1 MRFKKSKW
9 QAIFALTFTLSLCI
23 TPQTRAD
30 TSIFKNSEKVV
41 YFLDV
46 SSSSDSERLW
56 TFLRTSLLER
66 LETALGAPSRPGI
79 KKAIKPTDLSISV
92 INDNSQSAQVIEILS
107 VRDAERIWGFMI
119 NKVGGGKPTS
129 LRMEEIYKD
138 FFGNP
143 GVYSALVREFAD
155 EEQAQ
160 SISTSSCQR
169 RAESEFKRGNFMD
182 NVTPAIRTEASKEV
196 CSVIT
201 KLIKGI
207 NLADEVFESD
217 QCGEKACS
225 DVIGAV
231 QRAQAVA
238 VDLTKG
244 RSINGV
250 KPKLCLA
257 IASDMLNNYPGIS
270 KTSPWNTI
278 QAIKASKST
287 EDAENLGRTVAEEAS
302 IKFTSKVKVR
312 VEVIGQGASKNF
324 PRELRSKLD
333 AYWNGFWSS
342 AGVQGSAQQASLDQA
357 CK

>member
-1 MRFKKSKW
+1 MLKNKLRATIALFFAFT
-9 QAIFALTFTLSLCI
+9 AIFN
-23 TPQTRAD
+23 PQAKAD

-56 TFLRTSLLER
+56 TFLKTSLLER

-155 EEQAQ
+155 EGQAQ

-169 RAESEFKRGNFMD
+169 RAEAEFKRGNFMD
-182 NVTPAIRTEASKEV
+182 NVTPSIRMEASKEV

-201 KLIKGI
+201 KLIRGI

-217 QCGEKACS
+217 QCGQKACS

-244 RSINGV
+244 RVINGT

-278 QAIKASKST
+278 QAIKNSRST

-333 AYWNGFWSS
+333 AYWNGFWNS

>member
-1 MRFKKSKW
+1 MSSKKNWYSVI
-9 QAIFALTFTLSLCI
+9 ALSLTLI
-23 TPQTRAD
+23 IGVSPEAKAN
-30 TSIFKNSEKVV
+30 TSVFKNSEKVV

-56 TFLRTSLLER
+56 TFLKTSLLER
-66 LETALGAPSRPGI
+66 LETALGAPARPGI
-79 KKAIKPTDLSISV
+79 KRAIKPTDLSISV

-129 LRMEEIYKD
+129 LRMEEIYSD

-143 GVYSALVREFAD
+143 GVYSALVREFA
-155 EEQAQ
+155 ENIEGQ
-160 SISTSSCQR
+160 SISTSTCQR
-169 RAESEFKRGNFMD
+169 RAETEFKKGNFMD

-196 CSVIT
+196 CAVIT

-207 NLADEVFESD
+207 SLADEIFKSD
-217 QCGEKACS
+217 KCGKKACS

-244 RSINGV
+244 RSLNGK

-270 KTSPWNTI
+270 KTSPWFTI
-278 QAIKASKST
+278 QAIKSSNST
-287 EDAENLGRTVAEEAS
+287 TDAENLGRTVAEEAS
-302 IKFTSKVKVR
+302 IRFTSRVKVR

-333 AYWNGFWSS
+333 AYWGGFWKS
-342 AGVQGSAQQASLDQA
+342 AGIQASAQQASLDQA

>member
-1 MRFKKSKW
+1 MLKNQLRATIALSFAFTAILNP
-9 QAIFALTFTLSLCI
+9 QAK
-23 TPQTRAD
+23 AD

-56 TFLRTSLLER
+56 TFLKTSLLER
-66 LETALGAPSRPGI
+66 LETALGAPARPGI

-155 EEQAQ
+155 EGQSQ

-169 RAESEFKRGNFMD
+169 RAEAEFKRGNFMD
-182 NVTPAIRTEASKEV
+182 NVTPSIRMDASKEV

-201 KLIKGI
+201 KLIRGI

-217 QCGEKACS
+217 QCEQKACS

-244 RSINGV
+244 RVINGT

-270 KTSPWNTI
+270 KTSAWNTI
-278 QAIKASKST
+278 QAIKNSKST

-333 AYWNGFWSS
+333 AYWNGFWKS

-357 CK
+357 CKS

>member
-1 MRFKKSKW
+1 MLKNKLRATIALFFAFT
-9 QAIFALTFTLSLCI
+9 AIFN
-23 TPQTRAD
+23 PQAKAD

-56 TFLRTSLLER
+56 TFLKTSLLER

-143 GVYSALVREFAD
+143 GVYSALVREFA
-155 EEQAQ
+155 EEGQSQ

-169 RAESEFKRGNFMD
+169 RAEAEFKRGNFMD
-182 NVTPAIRTEASKEV
+182 NVTPSIRMEASKEV

-201 KLIKGI
+201 KLIRGI

-217 QCGEKACS
+217 QCGQKACS

-244 RSINGV
+244 RVINGT

-278 QAIKASKST
+278 QAIKNSRST

-333 AYWNGFWSS
+333 AYWNGFWNS